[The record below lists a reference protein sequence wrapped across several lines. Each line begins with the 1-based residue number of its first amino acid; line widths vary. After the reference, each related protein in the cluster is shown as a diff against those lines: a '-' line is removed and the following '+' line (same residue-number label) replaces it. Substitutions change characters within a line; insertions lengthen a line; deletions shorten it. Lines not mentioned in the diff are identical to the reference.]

1 MYDVLLSMKLAI
13 SISLMIMHRSD
24 VNIEKKVKPI
34 IEPCGTQDSIS
45 YYVLNSC
52 LILVLYFQF

>member
-1 MYDVLLSMKLAI
+1 
-13 SISLMIMHRSD
+13 MIIHRSD
-24 VNIEKKVKPI
+24 VNIEKNVKPI